1 MPEEQITWDDA
12 VKVGN
17 FVTFEEGV
25 PKELV
30 LTNVELVREPRFDN
44 QILFQADVI
53 EEDGEEVEIGQ
64 GQLRQLRTASA
75 RLKRKLRPIFEN
87 RDPTDK
93 VRVRIIKVGEGF
105 DTQYNVKELPIEKEE
120 KKEIKKINKK

>member
-105 DTQYNVKELPIEKEE
+105 DTQFNVKELLLEKEE